1 MNNNLTEEF
10 IEKFGNY
17 WYCSLV
23 DTWVPL
29 GIRKIQSKDQVNHYF
44 YLSFDYS
51 QTKQNVCETLV
62 GGNKPILSIDEYHE
76 KYCYFENNKWIWR
89 KENIINA

>member
-51 QTKQNVCETLV
+51 QTKQNVC
-62 GGNKPILSIDEYHE
+62 
-76 KYCYFENNKWIWR
+76 
-89 KENIINA
+89 